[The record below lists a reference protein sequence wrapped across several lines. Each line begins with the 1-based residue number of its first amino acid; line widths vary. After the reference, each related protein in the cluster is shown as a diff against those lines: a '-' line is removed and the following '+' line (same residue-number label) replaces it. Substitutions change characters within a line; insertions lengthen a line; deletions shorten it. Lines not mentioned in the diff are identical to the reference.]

1 MKILLNKKHKTMNKN
16 FSYFFKG
23 TVTTLILCIMVAPF
37 ITKLVFYP
45 GPEFKTQIA
54 PAMLFY
60 MISIIIGAG
69 VALMGAFIFLPSAN
83 KEKPS
88 FVEPVVEKHSS
99 PPIKPRLLPIDSKVL
114 TTYGTGY
121 VKIPTKLGYHNVK
134 ITNPSEGCE
143 RGFYQVEDKDLI
155 KILRMAEF

>member
-1 MKILLNKKHKTMNKN
+1 MGNKFK
-16 FSYFFKG
+16 YFFRG
-23 TVTTLILCIMVAPF
+23 AVATFVLCAAVAPF
-37 ITKLVFYP
+37 ITKFIFYP

-69 VALMGAFIFLPSAN
+69 ISLMSAVVFLPSTN

-88 FVEPVVEKHSS
+88 FVEPVVEKHSF
-99 PPIKPRLLPIDSKVL
+99 PPIKPRLLPVDSKVL

-121 VKIPTKLGYHNVK
+121 VKTPTKMGYHNIK
-134 ITNPSEGCE
+134 ITVPSEGFE
-143 RGFYQVEDKDLI
+143 RRFYQVEDKDLI